1 MTIHLFLMMKRIQQ
15 RFSSMTASLLA
26 SKLTV
31 KPVAKRPAV
40 IPAHE
45 LPTDAGEYKLFV
57 SLSEVN
63 YYYE

>member
-1 MTIHLFLMMKRIQQ
+1 MML
-15 RFSSMTASLLA
+15 SLLA

-31 KPVAKRPAV
+31 KPAAKRPAV
-40 IPAHE
+40 IPARE